1 MFVSERARPPL
12 VDEIWADRLL
22 TIQESITQCK
32 EIVCMF
38 FHSLR
43 IKAAECRVQSAETES
58 SFCSVYVG
66 LDCGIG
72 FPGFFVRSVYAD
84 FCCVYAGFC

>member
-12 VDEIWADRLL
+12 VDEKWVGRLL
-22 TIQESITQCK
+22 TTQESVTQCK

-43 IKAAECRVQSAETES
+43 ITDAEWRTGIILLQC
-58 SFCSVYVG
+58 VG
-66 LDCGIG
+66 LDCGSG
-72 FPGFFVRSVYAD
+72 FPGFFVLSVYAD
-84 FCCVYAGFC
+84 FCCVYANFC